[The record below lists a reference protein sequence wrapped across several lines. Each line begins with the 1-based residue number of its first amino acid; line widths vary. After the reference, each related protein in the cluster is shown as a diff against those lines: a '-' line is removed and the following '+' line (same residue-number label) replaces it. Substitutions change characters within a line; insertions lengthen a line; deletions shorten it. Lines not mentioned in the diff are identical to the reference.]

1 MNFKDKIR
9 NFMIGRNGH
18 DELNFFII
26 ALVGI
31 LLIVNIFA
39 KKSFIL
45 TLALI
50 FLIYS
55 YYRSLSRDISAR
67 QSENK
72 KFLDT
77 VEPLRRKFSFSKNK
91 VKNRKVYKYF
101 KCPKCGLQMK
111 VPRGKGK
118 ILVTCKKCGEK
129 FTTES

>member
-18 DELNFFII
+18 DDLNFFII

-31 LLIVNIFA
+31 LLIVNIFV
-39 KKSFIL
+39 KKSFLL
-45 TLALI
+45 TIALV

-55 YYRSLSRDISAR
+55 YYRSLSKDISAR
-67 QSENK
+67 QAENK
-72 KFLDT
+72 KFLDAIK
-77 VEPLRRKFSFSKNK
+77 PLRKRFNFSKNR
-91 VKNRKVYKYF
+91 VKNRKEYKYF

-118 ILVTCKKCGEK
+118 ILITCQNCGEK
-129 FTTES
+129 FKTES